1 MSGWRIVVDF
11 IDVAIVAFVVYQLLL
26 LLRGRRAMQ
35 MFVSLFVIVVVGFFA
50 RWLQFDALNWLMSGL
65 KGLWAIIFVILFQ
78 QELRRILSQ
87 LGQSRLLR
95 PFVRLEE
102 HESIEA
108 VVSAVK
114 TMSQKKIGA
123 LIVIERTARL
133 NNYYQTGVLL
143 DAPAVSTLLES
154 IFTPLTPLHDG
165 AVIIRGSSI
174 VAARCTLP
182 LSQNPYFVHTLGT
195 RHRAGVGIT
204 EEADAVVVLVS
215 EESGEI
221 SIALAGQLSR
231 GLSVQTLRQRL
242 VQLIK
247 PESAEDSGS

>member
-1 MSGWRIVVDF
+1 MSGWRIVVDL

-87 LGQSRLLR
+87 MGQSRLLR

-108 VVSAVK
+108 VVSAVQ
-114 TMSQKKIGA
+114 TMAQKKIGA

-133 NNYYQTGVLL
+133 SNYYQTGVLL
-143 DAPAVSTLLES
+143 DAPVVPTLLVS
-154 IFTPLTPLHDG
+154 VFTPLTPLHDG

-182 LSQNPYFVHTLGT
+182 LSQNPYFVHSLGT

-242 VQLIK
+242 VQLMK
-247 PESAEDSGS
+247 PESVEDSGS